1 MTLTDVLKD
10 FAYLSVLLM
19 IGYEL
24 RKHVVLFQKYF
35 IPSSLI
41 AGVLGMFLS
50 QNWLG
55 TICPFYIP
63 FSSGIGQW
71 SGALV
76 IFVCATMFLGL
87 ELNQVGRDGMATTF
101 LAGACHQAQMCVGL
115 AIAALFGLF
124 MKGLPYQFGYMGVWG
139 FYAGHGNAT
148 TVGNVIQDA
157 GYWDDAVGVGV
168 TFATIGILCGVIIG
182 MILINWGAKKGLTH
196 VKMSF
201 YDMPEAERT
210 GYIKP
215 ADRSSI
221 GNGVTNASSLDPLA
235 FQTAIVG
242 IVIVVGVIIRKLCMM
257 IHPVMSSFPLVGA
270 VLVSSMVIGFII
282 NKTSFKESIDRKS
295 MSRITGTALEYMIT
309 AAIAT
314 TSRAIFVT
322 YALPLVVI
330 SVAMVIA
337 NLLICFT
344 LGQHWLSRDKFE
356 IGVGLFGQCC
366 GVLATGL
373 MLIKV
378 MDPSGETTA
387 AQCIST
393 SSTLGYAWQIPYMI
407 IGSLAIFTAP
417 VPTTIVS
424 VILLAFFLIGG
435 QIIFGKKVHK

>member
-19 IGYEL
+19 VGYEL

-101 LAGACHQAQMCVGL
+101 LAGACHQAQMCAGL

-201 YDMPEAERT
+201 YDMPESERT

-242 IVIVVGVIIRKLCMM
+242 IVIVI
-257 IHPVMSSFPLVGA
+257 SA
-270 VLVSSMVIGFII
+270 TTLVSFIF
-282 NKTSFKESIDRKS
+282 NFAK
-295 MSRITGTALEYMIT
+295 
-309 AAIAT
+309 
-314 TSRAIFVT
+314 
-322 YALPLVVI
+322 
-330 SVAMVIA
+330 
-337 NLLICFT
+337 
-344 LGQHWLSRDKFE
+344 
-356 IGVGLFGQCC
+356 
-366 GVLATGL
+366 
-373 MLIKV
+373 
-378 MDPSGETTA
+378 
-387 AQCIST
+387 
-393 SSTLGYAWQIPYMI
+393 
-407 IGSLAIFTAP
+407 
-417 VPTTIVS
+417 
-424 VILLAFFLIGG
+424 
-435 QIIFGKKVHK
+435 